1 MRMQEADLTEQ
12 EQKFFACP
20 DCGKPYKVRFN
31 GARYQCRQCRS
42 MFHVP
47 GGGAETRKPENAS
60 LHRLVRW
67 LMLMVA
73 LLFAANS
80 IEAFLLFRFYRRV
93 QPLVKTANEAVQFM
107 KEISNK
113 FE

>member
-1 MRMQEADLTEQ
+1 MQMQEADLADR

-20 DCGKPYKVRFN
+20 ECGKSYKVRFN
-31 GARYQCRQCRS
+31 GAGYQCRQCRS

-47 GGGAETRKPENAS
+47 GDGAETRSQDQTS
-60 LHRLVRW
+60 LNRLVKF
-67 LMLMVA
+67 LLLMVA

-80 IEAFLLFRFYRRV
+80 VEAFLIVRFYRRV

-107 KEISNK
+107 KQLSDK